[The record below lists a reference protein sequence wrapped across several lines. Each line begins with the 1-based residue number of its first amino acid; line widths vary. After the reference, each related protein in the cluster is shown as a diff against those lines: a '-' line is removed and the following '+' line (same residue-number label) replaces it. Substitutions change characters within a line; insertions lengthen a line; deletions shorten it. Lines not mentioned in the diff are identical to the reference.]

1 MNIIDTTYR
10 GIYSVNLNL
19 NELSDRGINAD
30 KICITDGNDIILYAT
45 RGTLIAMRDKL
56 NELFPPEPDEPESDL
71 PEEPEPI
78 EDGFYVTQYGT
89 LIYRDSGNQPC
100 KYIIYTN
107 PPTYYYYWRHVYE
120 DFDASAF
127 PLTHVTVDDFRKL
140 VRK

>member
-10 GIYSVNLNL
+10 GIYYVNLNL

-30 KICITDGNDIILYAT
+30 KICITDGNNVILYAT
-45 RGTLIAMRDKL
+45 RETLVAMRDRL

-71 PEEPEPI
+71 PEEPI
-78 EDGFYVTQYGT
+78 EDGFYVTQDGI
-89 LIYRDSGNQPC
+89 LIQRDGEHQTYR
-100 KYIIYTN
+100 YAVYTS
-107 PPTYYYYWRHVYE
+107 PAAYYSDWRILVA
-120 DFDASAF
+120 DFGASAF

>member
-71 PEEPEPI
+71 PEEPEEPGYYATQQNLLLAKDA
-78 EDGFYVTQYGT
+78 DGEWSTFGEFSQWENDE
-89 LIYRDSGNQPC
+89 R
-100 KYIIYTN
+100 YTDD
-107 PPTYYYYWRHVYE
+107 WHVVYE
-120 DFDASAF
+120 TLGAEAF
-127 PLTHVTVDDFRKL
+127 PLTKL
-140 VRK
+140 HAKKEK